1 MDGAAPDARLKGVI
15 ERLAELLPAQGPIGI
30 FIHHNTL
37 HAFESQDF
45 EQAVVSAGEKL
56 SCEPFLPEEE
66 YRREFQS
73 GRILEQDLRWALGDE
88 LGPDAAR
95 AVFDDL
101 TRLELR
107 IRIARYGIPKAAGA
121 SLAWLLQET
130 PVLRRFREDI
140 PNDARQALRNGSSA
154 RDLWRACLAAARKTP
169 AAPFVPPAPPARH
182 RDLLLAAA
190 GTDTDA
196 WVNPVLIRLLG
207 AFLDQGLA
215 RWSLPEASRGLYA
228 CFLHLYANSWASLC
242 GRWAARL
249 PDLIR
254 EERRLGLSPSASLER
269 SLEVLGVGGEEAA
282 GFLEA
287 TALALRGWAGMIRQL
302 EERPDRVPARSRPA
316 AVMEYLAVRLLLE
329 RAALSYA
336 ASRLP
341 GFGATLSELR
351 AHLRGLLEPPP
362 LASDEERAWQIF
374 HAAQLCGLTAARI
387 GGLSAAQAAALEA
400 ELAGFDETS
409 RRRVLQ
415 SAYDRHLRGRLCDAL
430 SARVPAP
437 TPSPAAYQAI
447 FCLDE
452 REESFRRHLEETAPD
467 CETFGAAGFF
477 GVAMYYQGAT
487 DAHPRPLCPIAVKP
501 RHYVGE
507 MKIDPSAALA
517 RWRRVRRRQ
526 SGRLGQ
532 LLHRFNGT
540 FLGGYLITTVAGPLS
555 ILPLVLRVVFPG
567 LARRW
572 SLALPFSKTPAT
584 RLLLD
589 RRPEAPP
596 IGAHYGYTKE
606 EMAAIVGNL
615 LRGAAIAG
623 RLAPVVVVAGH
634 GSTSLN
640 NPHESAHDCGACGG
654 GRGGPNARAF
664 AQMANDPAVRA
675 LLAQDGLR
683 VPEQTRFIGALRNTC
698 DNSVEFFDLDL
709 LPREHEK
716 RFGRIAA
723 DFARTRRKEAH
734 ERCRRFENFPL
745 SGGHGA
751 ALAHVEERAH
761 DLAQPRPEYGHASN
775 AFCVVG
781 RRSRTRGLFLDRR
794 AFLTSYDPTQDED
807 GSILESTLAA
817 VTPVVAGISLEYYFS
832 RVDPSGYGCATKL
845 PHNVASLLGVMNG
858 TQSDLRTGLP
868 WQMVEIHEPVRLFLV
883 VECAPERF
891 ESVLERLP
899 TVRRLLDG
907 RWIFAACLDPNSRAL
922 RLRGTDGYR
931 PWTAQA
937 PLPSVVGDSA
947 SWYRGRRD
955 HLPIAEIIPP
965 PEAALP

>member
-1 MDGAAPDARLKGVI
+1 LKGVI
-15 ERLAELLPAQGPIGI
+15 QRLAALLPAQGPIGI

-37 HAFESQDF
+37 HAFESLDF
-45 EQAVVSAGEKL
+45 ESAVVSAGKKL

-73 GRILEQDLRWALGDE
+73 GRITEQDLRWALGE
-88 LGPDAAR
+88 VLGPDAAR
-95 AVFDDL
+95 AAFGGL

-107 IRIARYGIPKAAGA
+107 ARIARHGIPKASGA
-121 SLAWLLQET
+121 SLAWLLRET

-140 PNDARQALRNGSSA
+140 PSGARQTLRNEKNVRA
-154 RDLWRACLAAARKTP
+154 LWDACLAAARKIP
-169 AAPFVPPAPPARH
+169 AAPSASPAIAARH

-196 WVNPVLIRLLG
+196 WVHPVLIRLLG

-228 CFLHLYANSWASLC
+228 CFLDLYANSWASLC
-242 GRWAARL
+242 GRWAAPL
-249 PDLIR
+249 PGLIK
-254 EERRLGLSPSASLER
+254 EERRLALSPAASLQR
-269 SLEVLGVGGEEAA
+269 SLNVLGVGEEEAA

-287 TALALRGWAGMIRQL
+287 AALALRGWAGMIRQL

-316 AVMEYLAVRLLLE
+316 SLTEYLAVRLLLE

-341 GFGATLSELR
+341 GFGGTLAELR
-351 AHLRGLLEPPP
+351 AHLRGLLEPPRP
-362 LASDEERAWQIF
+362 PSDEERAWQFF
-374 HAAQLCGLTAARI
+374 HAAQLCGATTEQI
-387 GGLSAAQAAALEA
+387 NGLSAAQAAALEA
-400 ELAGFDETS
+400 ELAGFGETE

-430 SARVPAP
+430 SAHQPAQ

-487 DAHPRPLCPIAVKP
+487 DAHPRPLCPIAIQP

-507 MKIDPSAALA
+507 VKIDPTAALA

-526 SGRLGQ
+526 SGRLGK

-540 FLGGYLITTVAGPLS
+540 FLGGYLITTLAGPLS

-572 SLALPFSKTPAT
+572 SLALPFSKAPAT

-606 EMAAIVGNL
+606 EMAAVVRNL
-615 LRGAAIAG
+615 LRGIGVAG
-623 RLAPVVVVAGH
+623 RLAPIIVAAGH

-654 GRGGPNARAF
+654 GRGGPNARAL
-664 AQMANDPAVRA
+664 AQMANDPTVRA
-675 LLAQDGLR
+675 LLAKDGLR
-683 VPEQTRFIGALRNTC
+683 VPEETWFVGAQRNTC

-709 LPREHEK
+709 LPRGHEELFK
-716 RFGRIAA
+716 RIAA

-781 RRSRTRGLFLDRR
+781 RRGRTRGLFLDRR

-807 GSILESTLAA
+807 GSILEGTLAA

-891 ESVLERLP
+891 ESALERLP
-899 TVRRLLDG
+899 AARRLLDG
-907 RWIFAACLDPNSRAL
+907 RWIFAACLDPHSRAL
-922 RLRGTDGYR
+922 RLRESGGYR
-931 PWTAQA
+931 PWTLQA
-937 PLPSVVGDSA
+937 LPPSVVGDSA
-947 SWYRGRRD
+947 AWYRGRRGN
-955 HLPIAEIIPP
+955 LPIAEIVPP
-965 PEAALP
+965 AEAALP

>member
-832 RVDPSGYGCATKL
+832 RVDPSGFGCATKL

>member
-1 MDGAAPDARLKGVI
+1 
-15 ERLAELLPAQGPIGI
+15 
-30 FIHHNTL
+30 
-37 HAFESQDF
+37 
-45 EQAVVSAGEKL
+45 
-56 SCEPFLPEEE
+56 
-66 YRREFQS
+66 
-73 GRILEQDLRWALGDE
+73 
-88 LGPDAAR
+88 
-95 AVFDDL
+95 
-101 TRLELR
+101 
-107 IRIARYGIPKAAGA
+107 
-121 SLAWLLQET
+121 
-130 PVLRRFREDI
+130 
-140 PNDARQALRNGSSA
+140 
-154 RDLWRACLAAARKTP
+154 
-169 AAPFVPPAPPARH
+169 
-182 RDLLLAAA
+182 LLAAA
-190 GTDTDA
+190 GVDTDA
-196 WVNPVLIRLLG
+196 WVHPVLIRFLG

-215 RWSLPEASRGLYA
+215 RWNLPEASRGLYA
-228 CFLHLYANSWASLC
+228 CFLDLYANSWASLC
-242 GRWAARL
+242 GRWAAPL
-249 PDLIR
+249 SGLIR
-254 EERRLGLSPSASLER
+254 EERRLALSPLASLQR
-269 SLEVLGVGGEEAA
+269 SLDILGVGDEEAA
-282 GFLEA
+282 DFLEA
-287 TALALRGWAGMIRQL
+287 TALALRGWAGMIRQI
-302 EERPDRVPARSRPA
+302 EERPDRVPARARPA
-316 AVMEYLAVRLLLE
+316 ALMEYLAVRLLLE
-329 RAALSYA
+329 RAALTYA
-336 ASRLP
+336 ASRVP
-341 GFGATLSELR
+341 GFGTTLAGLR
-351 AHLRGLLEPPP
+351 AHLRGLLKPPRP
-362 LASDEERAWQIF
+362 PSDEERAWQFF
-374 HAAQLCGLTAARI
+374 HAAQLCSVTAAEI
-387 GGLSAAQAAALEA
+387 SALSAAQAAALEA
-400 ELAGFDETS
+400 ELAGFGETS

-430 SARVPAP
+430 SAHQPVQAP
-437 TPSPAAYQAI
+437 NPAAYQAI

-487 DAHPRPLCPIAVKP
+487 DAHPRPLCPIAIQP
-501 RHYVGE
+501 LHYVGE
-507 MKIDPSAALA
+507 MKIDPSAALV

-526 SGRLGQ
+526 SGRLGK

-572 SLALPFSKTPAT
+572 SLAMPFSKAPAT

-615 LRGAAIAG
+615 LRGLGAAE
-623 RLAPVVVVAGH
+623 RLAPVIVAAGH

-675 LLAQDGLR
+675 LLANDGLR
-683 VPEQTRFIGALRNTC
+683 VPEETWFIGAQRNTC

-709 LPREHEK
+709 LPLKHEA
-716 RFGRIAA
+716 RFKRIAA
-723 DFARTRRKEAH
+723 DFAHTRRKEAH

-751 ALAHVEERAH
+751 ALAHVEERAQ

-794 AFLTSYDPTQDED
+794 AFLTSYDPTQDDD
-807 GSILESTLAA
+807 GSVLESTLAA

-883 VECAPERF
+883 IECAPARF
-891 ESVLERLP
+891 DHVLKRLP
-899 TVRRLLDG
+899 AVRRLLDG
-907 RWIFAACLDPNSRAL
+907 RWIFAACLDPNSGTLWL
-922 RLRGTDGYR
+922 REPNGYR
-931 PWTAQA
+931 PWTTEA
-937 PLPSVVGDSA
+937 PLPSVIGDSA
-947 SWYRGRRD
+947 AWYRGRRD
-955 HLPIAEIIPP
+955 HLPIAEIVPP
-965 PEAALP
+965 AAAALP